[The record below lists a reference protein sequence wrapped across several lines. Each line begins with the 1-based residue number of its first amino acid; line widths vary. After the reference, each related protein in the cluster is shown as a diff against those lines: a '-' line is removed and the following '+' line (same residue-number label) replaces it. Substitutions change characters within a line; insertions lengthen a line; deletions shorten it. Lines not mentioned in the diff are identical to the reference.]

1 MPKELQGI
9 YRCLN
14 TYHEDNNSGDDISVG
29 DLSNLYFAT
38 RPRDR
43 DFAINVF
50 EQLEANSESN
60 EQTVATLV
68 RSIVQGKLLREISL
82 EAYDAAE
89 GRCDL
94 GKVLAKISQLQE
106 ANTEGA
112 DDVENDCDFVSDDL
126 EALVNE
132 AVKTPGLRWRLQTLN
147 RMLGSLRQGDF
158 GFVFARPE
166 TGKTTFLASEVTH
179 MAEQLG
185 ETDGPVLWLNNE
197 EQGSKVKLRA
207 AQASL
212 GVTMAELFRDVK
224 RANVAYQTRVRGKLL
239 MVDDAGLSKRKVE
252 ALCKKYKPRLI
263 VIDQI
268 DKIKGFDNDREDLRL
283 GSIYQWA
290 RELAKIYGCSVIAV
304 CQADGTAE
312 NQKWLTMAH
321 VANAKTAKQAEAD
334 FILGIGKI
342 NEPGYDTIR
351 YLHASKN
358 KLMGDEDSDA
368 SLRHG
373 RLEVLIEA
381 DVARYKDLM

>member
-14 TYHEDNNSGDDISVG
+14 TYHEDNTDGTNLSVS

-43 DFAINVF
+43 DFAIKVF
-50 EQLEANSESN
+50 EQLEAHSESSSA
-60 EQTVATLV
+60 TVSQLV
-68 RSIVQGKLLREISL
+68 GSILTGRLLRQLSL
-82 EAYDAAE
+82 DAYDVAE

-94 GKVLAKISQLQE
+94 AKVMQQLAQLQE
-106 ANTEGA
+106 VVSGPESLDTKAS
-112 DDVENDCDFVSDDL
+112 VDFVSDDL
-126 EALVNE
+126 EELVNA
-132 AVKTPGLRWRLQTLN
+132 AVKKQGLRWRLQTLN
-147 RMLGSLRQGDF
+147 RMLGSLRFGDF

-166 TGKTTFLASEVTH
+166 TGKTTFLASEVTY

-185 ETDGPVLWLNNE
+185 ETDGPVLWINNE
-197 EQGSKVKLRA
+197 EQGSKVMLRA

-212 GVTMAELFRDVK
+212 GIPLTTLFRDVK
-224 RANVAYQTRVRGKLL
+224 SAKAVFRERTKGKLL
-239 MVDDAGLSKRKVE
+239 MVDDAGMSKRKLE
-252 ALCKKYKPRLI
+252 ALCKQLKPRLI

-283 GSIYQWA
+283 GAIYQWA
-290 RELAKIYGCSVIAV
+290 RELAKLYGSVIGV
-304 CQADGTAE
+304 CQADGTGE

-334 FILGIGKI
+334 WILGIGKI

-358 KLMGDEDSDA
+358 KLMGDEDSDP

-373 RLEVLIEA
+373 RQEVLIEA
-381 DVARYKDLM
+381 DIARYRDL